1 MKRFLVVAFLALA
14 AIAVSSPQASAGNP
28 GGYGFLPYYQP
39 FGAQYDTSI
48 RTPPYFSTNPPVYY
62 GSRHARPYGI
72 SPFAAPPMVQSGP
85 GYRSRLRT
93 GFATPPARLA
103 PPLCN
108 SCLSHS
114 KTFKK
119 GSPDQKS
126 ADQKSADR
134 ELVIGPIRENPFVD
148 TDDRIAQK

>member
-14 AIAVSSPQASAGNP
+14 AIAVSSPQASAQNTGA
-28 GGYGFLPYYQP
+28 YGFLPFGFYQP
-39 FGAQYDTSI
+39 FGARYDTSI

-72 SPFAAPPMVQSGP
+72 SPFAAPPMVQPGQ

-93 GFATPPARLA
+93 DFVKPPARPA
-103 PPLCN
+103 APLCN
-108 SCLSHS
+108 SCLSQS

-119 GSPDQKS
+119 GS
-126 ADQKSADR
+126 ADQKSA
-134 ELVIGPIRENPFVD
+134 EQSFVMGPVRENPFVD
-148 TDDRIAQK
+148 SDDRIAQN